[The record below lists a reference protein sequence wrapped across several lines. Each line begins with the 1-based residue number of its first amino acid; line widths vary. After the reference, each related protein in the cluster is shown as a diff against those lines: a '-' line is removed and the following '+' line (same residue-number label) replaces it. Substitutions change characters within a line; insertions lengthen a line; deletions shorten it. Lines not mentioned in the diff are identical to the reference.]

1 LAGAVAAFQRAV
13 ELNPDFEDAHYN
25 LGLAL
30 RARGKTDAAQKEMS
44 EIRGLHEFRARLAQA
59 KLLIL
64 QGVGALKEQRFDD
77 ALASFQQSIEKGPEL
92 PTGNYYLGLT
102 WERKDDAEQALAAYE
117 KALELKPDYA
127 QAHSS
132 LATVLAPERSRARW
146 RSSTKRSCAIPISP
160 RRITISGGA
169 GTIRNSR
176 RSRSRTE

>member
-44 EIRGLHEFRARLAQA
+44 EIRGLHEFRNRLAQA

-77 ALASFQQSIEKGPEL
+77 ALASFQQSIEKGPNCR
-92 PTGNYYLGLT
+92 PAITT
-102 WERKDDAEQALAAYE
+102 WVSRGSARTMLSRPWQRTRK
-117 KALELKPDYA
+117 
-127 QAHSS
+127 HS
-132 LATVLAPERSRARW
+132 
-146 RSSTKRSCAIPISP
+146 
-160 RRITISGGA
+160 
-169 GTIRNSR
+169 N
-176 RSRSRTE
+176 